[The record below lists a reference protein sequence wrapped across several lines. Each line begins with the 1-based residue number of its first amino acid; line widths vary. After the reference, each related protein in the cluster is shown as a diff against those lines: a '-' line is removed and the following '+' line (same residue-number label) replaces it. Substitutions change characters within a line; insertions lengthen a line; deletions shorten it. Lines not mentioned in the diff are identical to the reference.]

1 MSGEVYVLWLMSLLQ
16 TLSAY
21 GADLSSEACR
31 ELGAASRR
39 PRWKRASS
47 TLGPSWRC
55 VDENWGGSPKS
66 KLLSGVTSPRCSR
79 VFRSSTS
86 EARILVEEFLS
97 EKLEQI

>member
-1 MSGEVYVLWLMSLLQ
+1 MSGEVYLLWLMSLLQ
-16 TLSAY
+16 MLSAY

-55 VDENWGGSPKS
+55 S

-79 VFRSSTS
+79 VFRSSMS